1 MSIPPATDRDFP
13 SRAGYALVTGGAAR
27 LGEAIVRRLAS
38 EGWRVAIHH
47 LHSANEARALVRDLK
62 REGCDAIAVACDLTN
77 SANLPVMFAKANASL
92 GFCSLLVNS
101 AAIFEY
107 DDIAGVTEESMDA
120 HYTANLRAPVLLARH
135 FADQLPK
142 DAKGLIVN
150 LLDQKVF
157 NLNPDFLS
165 YTIMK
170 SALASA
176 TELLAMALAPRIRVC
191 GVAPGL
197 SLRSGNQTEKGFA
210 DAHGQTPLGFGSVP
224 DDIAEAVSFIA
235 RVPSMTGSTVT
246 VDGGQSLVRR
256 SRDVM
261 FSYGVAPDTPGT
273 GKP

>member
-1 MSIPPATDRDFP
+1 MEPTFDKDFP
-13 SRAGYALVTGGAAR
+13 SRSGYALVTGGAAR

-47 LHSANEARALVRDLK
+47 RHSASEARALVRELK
-62 REGCDAIAVACDLTN
+62 QDGCHAIAVACDLAN
-77 SANLPVMFAKANASL
+77 SANLPVMFAKANAAL

-107 DDIAGVTEESMDA
+107 DDIADIAEPGMDA
-120 HYTANLRAPVLLARH
+120 HYATNLRAPVLLARH

-176 TELLAMALAPRIRVC
+176 TELLAMALAPHIRVC

-210 DAHGQTPLGFGSVP
+210 DAHGKTPLGFGSLP

-246 VDGGQSLVRR
+246 VDGGQHLLRR

-261 FSYGVAPDTPGT
+261 FSYGLAPGAPGT
-273 GKP
+273 IKP

>member
-1 MSIPPATDRDFP
+1 MEPATDRDFP

-27 LGEAIVRRLAS
+27 LGEAIVRRLA
-38 EGWRVAIHH
+38 EDGWRVAIHH
-47 LHSANEARALVRDLK
+47 RLSSEEAVALVRELK
-62 REGCDAIAVACDLTN
+62 REGHRAIAVSCDLTD
-77 SANLPVMFAKANASL
+77 SDKLPDIFAKANASL

-107 DDIAGVTEESMDA
+107 DDAASIDDASMDA
-120 HYTANLRAPVLLARH
+120 HYAANLRAPVLLSHH
-135 FADQLPK
+135 FAAQLPEG
-142 DAKGLIVN
+142 AKGLIVN

-197 SLRSGNQTEKGFA
+197 SLRSGNQTDKGFA
-210 DAHGQTPLGFGSVP
+210 DAHGKAPLGFGSTP
-224 DDIAEAVSFIA
+224 ADIAEAVNFIA
-235 RVPSMTGSTVT
+235 RVPSMTGSIVT
-246 VDGGQSLVRR
+246 VDGGQHLVRR

-261 FSYGVAPDTPGT
+261 FSYGLAPGAPGIE
-273 GKP
+273 

>member
-1 MSIPPATDRDFP
+1 MTPEPDRDFP
-13 SRAGYALVTGGAAR
+13 SRAGYALVTGGGAR

-47 LHSANEARALVRDLK
+47 HHSSKEAIALVRELK
-62 REGCDAIAVACDLTN
+62 HDGHRAIAVGCDLTH
-77 SANLPVMFAKANASL
+77 AAALPEIFTKANAAL
-92 GFCSLLVNS
+92 GFCSLLVNN

-107 DDIAGVTEESMDA
+107 DDIADVAEESMDA
-120 HYTANLRAPVLLARH
+120 HYMANLRAPVLLARH
-135 FADQLPK
+135 FADQLPEN
-142 DAKGLIVN
+142 AKGLIVN

-170 SALASA
+170 SAFASA

-210 DAHGQTPLGFGSVP
+210 DAHGKAPLGFGSVP
-224 DDIAEAVSFIA
+224 ADIAEAVSFIA
-235 RVPSMTGSTVT
+235 RVPSMTGSIVT

-261 FSYGVAPDTPGT
+261 FSYGLAPGTPGAEI
-273 GKP
+273 P

>member
-1 MSIPPATDRDFP
+1 MTPEADRDFP

-47 LHSANEARALVRDLK
+47 LHSASEARALVRELK
-62 REGCDAIAVACDLTN
+62 HEGCDAIAVACDLTN
-77 SANLPVMFAKANASL
+77 SANLPVMFKKANAAL

-107 DDIAGVTEESMDA
+107 DDIATVTEESMDA
-120 HYTANLRAPVLLARH
+120 HYAANLRAPILLARH
-135 FADQLPK
+135 FAEQLPK

-170 SALASA
+170 TGARLGDRIARDGARAADSRVRRGARPF
-176 TELLAMALAPRIRVC
+176 APQRQPDRQGFRRRAC
-191 GVAPGL
+191 QNAAWL
-197 SLRSGNQTEKGFA
+197 RQRARRYRRSG
-210 DAHGQTPLGFGSVP
+210 
-224 DDIAEAVSFIA
+224 
-235 RVPSMTGSTVT
+235 
-246 VDGGQSLVRR
+246 
-256 SRDVM
+256 
-261 FSYGVAPDTPGT
+261 
-273 GKP
+273 

>member
-1 MSIPPATDRDFP
+1 MESAADRDFP
-13 SRAGYALVTGGAAR
+13 SRKGYALVTGGAAR

-38 EGWRVAIHH
+38 DGWRVAIHH
-47 LHSANEARALVRDLK
+47 RNSADEADALVRELK
-62 REGCDAIAVACDLTN
+62 QGGHDTVAVACDLTQSN
-77 SANLPVMFAKANASL
+77 DLPEIFASANAAL
-92 GFCSLLVNS
+92 GFCSLLVNC

-107 DDIAGVTEESMDA
+107 DDIATVAEETLDA
-120 HYTANLRAPVLLARH
+120 HYAANLRAPMLLARH
-135 FADQLPK
+135 FADQLPE

-197 SLRSGNQTEKGFA
+197 SLRSGNQTDKGFTE
-210 DAHGQTPLGFGSVP
+210 AHSKTPLGFGSVP

-235 RVPSMTGSTVT
+235 RVPSMTGSTVI

-261 FSYGVAPDTPGT
+261 FSYGLAPGSPGT
-273 GKP
+273 K

>member
-1 MSIPPATDRDFP
+1 MADDTAREIP
-13 SRAGYALVTGGAAR
+13 SRKGYALVTGGAVR
-27 LGEAIVRRLAS
+27 LGAAITSRLAAD
-38 EGWRVAIHH
+38 GWNVAIHH
-47 LHSANEARALVRDLK
+47 RNSGAEAEALIRELK
-62 REGCDAIAVACDLTN
+62 STSRNAVAVVSDLSNAGDLERIFTE
-77 SANLPVMFAKANASL
+77 ANAAL

-107 DDIAGVTEESMDA
+107 DDISTVAEEGMDKHFA
-120 HYTANLRAPVLLARH
+120 TNLRAPVLLAHH
-135 FADQLPK
+135 FAGQLP
-142 DAKGLIVN
+142 AHERGLIVN

-197 SLRSGNQTEKGFA
+197 SLRSGNQTEQGFA
-210 DAHGQTPLGFGSVP
+210 EAHAQSPLGFGNTPADV
-224 DDIAEAVSFIA
+224 AEAVSFVS
-235 RVPSMTGSTVT
+235 RVPSMTGTIVT
-246 VDGGQSLVRR
+246 IDGGQHLVRR

-261 FSYGVAPDTPGT
+261 FSYGVGGTPRT
-273 GKP
+273 

>member
-1 MSIPPATDRDFP
+1 MEPTFDRDFP

-47 LHSANEARALVRDLK
+47 RHSATEARALVRELK
-62 REGCDAIAVACDLTN
+62 QDGCHAIAVACDLTN
-77 SANLPVMFAKANASL
+77 SANLPVMFKKANASL

-107 DDIAGVTEESMDA
+107 DDIADITESSMDA
-120 HYTANLRAPVLLARH
+120 HYAANLRAPARY

-170 SALASA
+170 TALASA
-176 TELLAMALAPRIRVC
+176 TELLAMAMAPHIRVC

-210 DAHGQTPLGFGSVP
+210 DAHGKTPLGFGSVP

-261 FSYGVAPDTPGT
+261 FSYGIAPGTPGAD
-273 GKP
+273 KP

>member
-1 MSIPPATDRDFP
+1 MEPANDRDFP

-38 EGWRVAIHH
+38 VGWRVAIHYR
-47 LHSANEARALVRDLK
+47 HSDKEAVALVRELK
-62 REGCDAIAVACDLTN
+62 REGQRAIAVGCDLTH
-77 SANLPVMFAKANASL
+77 SAALPEIFTKANAAL
-92 GFCSLLVNS
+92 GFCSLLVNN

-107 DDIAGVTEESMDA
+107 DDIADVTEESMDT
-120 HYTANLRAPVLLARH
+120 HYMANLRAPVLLARH

-165 YTIMK
+165 YTILK
-170 SALASA
+170 TALASA

-197 SLRSGNQTEKGFA
+197 SLRSGNQTDKGFA
-210 DAHGQTPLGFGSVP
+210 DAHSKSPLGFGSAP
-224 DDIAEAVSFIA
+224 ADIAEAVSFIA
-235 RVPSMTGSTVT
+235 RVPSMTGSIVT

-261 FSYGVAPDTPGT
+261 FSYGVAPGTPGAE
-273 GKP
+273 KP

>member
-1 MSIPPATDRDFP
+1 MEPTFDRDFP

-38 EGWRVAIHH
+38 EGWRIAIHH
-47 LHSANEARALVRDLK
+47 LHSATEARALVRELK
-62 REGCDAIAVACDLTN
+62 HDGCHAIAVACDLAN
-77 SANLPVMFAKANASL
+77 SANLPVMFAKANAAL

-107 DDIAGVTEESMDA
+107 DDVATVAEDSMDA
-120 HYTANLRAPVLLARH
+120 HYAANLRAPVLLARH

-170 SALASA
+170 SAA
-176 TELLAMALAPRIRVC
+176 TELLAMGLAPRIRVC

-210 DAHGQTPLGFGSVP
+210 DAHSKTPLGFGSMP

-246 VDGGQSLVRR
+246 VDGGQHLVRR

-261 FSYGVAPDTPGT
+261 FSYGVTPGAP
-273 GKP
+273 GAEEP

>member
-1 MSIPPATDRDFP
+1 MEPANDKDFP

-27 LGEAIVRRLAS
+27 LGEAIVRRLA
-38 EGWRVAIHH
+38 EDGWRVAIHYR
-47 LHSANEARALVRDLK
+47 HSDKEAVALVRELK
-62 REGCDAIAVACDLTN
+62 HDGHRAIAVGCDLTH
-77 SANLPVMFAKANASL
+77 SDALPEIFAKANKAL

-107 DDIAGVTEESMDA
+107 DDIADIAEPSMDE
-120 HYTANLRAPVLLARH
+120 HYAANLRAPVLLARH
-135 FADQLPK
+135 FADQLPE

-191 GVAPGL
+191 GIAPGL
-197 SLRSGNQTEKGFA
+197 TMRSGEQTEKGFA
-210 DAHGQTPLGFGSVP
+210 DAHSQTPLGFGSDP
-224 DDIAEAVSFIA
+224 ADIAEAVSFIA
-235 RVPSMTGSTVT
+235 RVPSMTGSILR

-261 FSYGVAPDTPGT
+261 FSYGVAPGAPGT
-273 GKP
+273 KEP